1 MERKFCGKCGK
12 PIAECI
18 CEKNEP
24 KFGATDFSA
33 KRSEMEKTNR
43 SGDYYIERFDNIAL
57 AQGEVVVRQYHI
69 GEFKNRLGII
79 SGNGKAS
86 VIITNKR
93 VISKQDSTT
102 AGASSTSV
110 EEINLENV
118 QGVKNLYSQ
127 GYTIWRILLAIA
139 WLPAGIGG
147 FFTAFSHGVNLLE
160 LLISLVF
167 IALGGYMAI
176 TCRMPSYLFS
186 VYASSSA
193 QVLTTGANL
202 RGKLFNSKGNG
213 LIFQYKPTK
222 EAIKMMCEMGACIMD
237 LKNKGDYAIDAWKQD

>member
-33 KRSEMEKTNR
+33 KHSEAEGANKA
-43 SGDYYIERFDNIAL
+43 SAYYIDRFDNIAL

-69 GEFKNRLGII
+69 GEFEKALGAA
-79 SGNGKAS
+79 GKGKAS

-102 AGASSTSV
+102 AGTSSTSV

-118 QGVKNLYSQ
+118 QGVNNFYSQ
-127 GYTIWRILLAIA
+127 GYTVWRIVLAV
-139 WLPAGIGG
+139 LFGLAGIIS
-147 FFTAFSHGVNLLE
+147 FFGAFSHGVVVGKLFTG
-160 LLISLVF
+160 LIGIG
-167 IALGGYMAI
+167 IAVYMAMKS
-176 TCRMPSYLFS
+176 RKPSYLFS
-186 VYASSSA
+186 VYASTSTQA
-193 QVLTTGANL
+193 LTTGVNL
-202 RGKLFNSKGNG
+202 RGKLFNSAGYG
-213 LIFQYKPTK
+213 LVFQYKPTK
-222 EAIKMMCEMGACIMD
+222 DAIKMMCEMGACIMD
-237 LKNKGDYAIDAWKQD
+237 LKNKGDYAIDAWKQN